1 MGVDVRF
8 LVGAG
13 LRFFV
18 GAGFGRLIG
27 LGVGVGRAIPVG
39 AGVGVGVRIGRALA
53 LGAGVGVGVGVGV
66 VPADKAVCSPAPF
79 GLPQPVHASHPG
91 PALKSPLF
99 PDVMSWNVP
108 DSKAIVWY
116 NVGFRY
122 PTACPND

>member
-1 MGVDVRF
+1 M
-8 LVGAG
+8 
-13 LRFFV
+13 RFFV

-39 AGVGVGVRIGRALA
+39 AGVGVGVRIGRALP
-53 LGAGVGVGVGVGV
+53 LGARVDVEVDVGVDV
-66 VPADKAVCSPAPF
+66 VPVDKAVSSPAPS

-108 DSKAIVWY
+108 DSKAMVWY
-116 NVGFRY
+116 NVGFR
-122 PTACPND
+122 